1 MPIIELDMI
10 LYCHLDNGSVIFNN
24 KEWNLTLLEKE
35 LHPKPIVKCS
45 MIREDYWMEWVDN
58 VIGSRINWNNYDNG
72 NGLTLG
78 LVNGLADGLSVGEML
93 EFSYELTAQGVEL
106 EETLGLAVDLQMN
119 FQCERYSQMGSQWK
133 WKR

>member
-10 LYCHLDNGSVIFNN
+10 LYCHLDNGSVIF
-24 KEWNLTLLEKE
+24 KWNLTLLEKE

-45 MIREDYWMEWVDN
+45 MIRKDYWMDWVDN
-58 VIGSRINWNNYDNG
+58 VIGSRINWNTYDNG
-72 NGLTLG
+72 NGLTLV

-119 FQCERYSQMGSQWK
+119 CQWGRYSQMGSQWK